1 MFLGCLFLIL
11 SFLVV
16 ISFFEDSRIYNQR
29 WLLLLFTLIVTLLV
43 AFRPEGFDKD
53 YTSYVD
59 YLYHPEKRTMVLVE
73 PSFYLISSI
82 ALFLKSH
89 RILFVIYAFLAI
101 PLKIYSIRK
110 LSPLFY
116 LSLLVWFSHLFIL
129 QDMTQIRV
137 AVSTA
142 IMMFSL
148 PYLATGEKRKALCLF
163 IIAIMFHYSSL
174 FLLPVLLIGN
184 APLTRKWIVLL
195 LILPII
201 FYVFKIISFD
211 LLVKIPIPMI
221 QDKLVMYQELM
232 QLGGKYSELNI
243 YNLQALFR
251 LFTYYMLIWKYDYV
265 SKSYPYMPILLKLF
279 CYSICLY
286 AALSFLPVL
295 ASRGQELIGI
305 IDVLTIPLLAI
316 IVRPHWLGRL
326 LVIIYALLTFI
337 TDIFVFN
344 LFNL

>member
-1 MFLGCLFLIL
+1 MFLGTLFLIL
-11 SFLVV
+11 LFLVV

-29 WLLLLFTLIVTLLV
+29 WLLVLFTLVVTLLV

-53 YTSYVD
+53 YYSYVA

-73 PSFYLISSI
+73 PSFYTISSI
-82 ALFLKSH
+82 ALFFKSH
-89 RILFVIYAFLAI
+89 RLLFVVYAFLAI

-110 LSPLFY
+110 ISPLFY
-116 LSLLVWFSHLFIL
+116 LSLLIWFSHLFIL

-142 IMMFSL
+142 IVMFSL
-148 PYLATGEKRKALCLF
+148 PYFAAGEKKKTLCLF
-163 IIAIMFHYSSL
+163 IIAILFHYSSL
-174 FLLPVLLIGN
+174 FLLPALFIGN
-184 APLTRKWIVLL
+184 APLTRKWIYPLI
-195 LILPII
+195 ILPVV
-201 FYVFKIISFD
+201 FYVFKFLSFD
-211 LLVKIPIPMI
+211 LLVKIPVPMI
-221 QDKLVMYQELM
+221 QDKLIMYQELM
-232 QLGGKYSELNI
+232 QIGGKYSELNI
-243 YNLQALFR
+243 YNVQALFR
-251 LFTYYMLIWKYDYV
+251 LFTYYMLIWKYEYV

-326 LVIIYALLTFI
+326 LVILYALLTFI